1 MSSSM
6 ESLIEQVTRYV
17 EEFMNKY
24 DSSHDYTHIQR
35 VLKLAKKIEA
45 DENSS
50 DSTVR
55 YNSDIIT
62 LASLLH
68 DVGDRKYLKAGE
80 DGETMVERLLL
91 GFKADAAL
99 AAEVQAIV
107 NHVSYT
113 KEVKNPAK
121 VQAFLSQHR
130 ELAVVQD
137 ADRLDSIGAFGI
149 ARFFIY
155 HANHGDTLDES
166 MTYFAERL
174 ENLECLMKTRT
185 GREMAADRTGT
196 VKEYRSSYEKEARLE
211 G

>member
-1 MSSSM
+1 M

-17 EEFMNKY
+17 KEFMNNF
-24 DSSHDYTHIQR
+24 DPSHDYTHIQR
-35 VLKLAKKIEA
+35 VLELAKKIESR
-45 DENSS
+45 ENSY
-50 DSTVR
+50 DSAVR

-91 GFKADAAL
+91 RFNADAAL

-113 KEVKNPAK
+113 KEVKDPAK
-121 VQAFLSQHR
+121 VLAFLSQHR

-137 ADRLDSIGAFGI
+137 ADRLDSIGAHGI
-149 ARFFIY
+149 ARFCIY
-155 HANHGDTLDES
+155 HANQKHTLDES
-166 MTYFAERL
+166 MTYFSERL
-174 ENLECLMKTRT
+174 ENLERLMKTRT
-185 GREMAADRTGT
+185 GREMAAFRTRT
-196 VKEYRSSYEKEARLE
+196 VKGFRSCYEKEAELE
-211 G
+211 E

>member
-1 MSSSM
+1 
-6 ESLIEQVTRYV
+6 
-17 EEFMNKY
+17 MNNY

-35 VLKLAKKIEA
+35 VLRLAKKIEA
-45 DENSS
+45 LENSS
-50 DSTVR
+50 DSTIR

-68 DVGDRKYLKAGE
+68 DVGDRKYLKEAE

-91 GFKADAAL
+91 GFKADAAI
-99 AAEVQAIV
+99 AVEVQAIV

-113 KEVKNPAK
+113 KEVKDPAK

-137 ADRLDSIGAFGI
+137 ADRLDSIGAIGI
-149 ARFFIY
+149 ARFFVY
-155 HANHGDTLDES
+155 HAHQGHTIDES

-174 ENLECLMKTRT
+174 ENLERLMKTPT
-185 GREMAADRTGT
+185 GREMAAVRTREA
-196 VKEYRSSYEKEARLE
+196 KKYRSWYEEEAEL
-211 G
+211 GK

>member
-1 MSSSM
+1 M
-6 ESLIEQVTRYV
+6 ESLIEQVTSYV
-17 EEFMNKY
+17 QEYMNKF

-35 VLKLAKKIEA
+35 VLRLAKKIEA
-45 DENSS
+45 LENSS

-68 DVGDRKYLKAGE
+68 DVGDRKYLKTGE

-99 AAEVQAIV
+99 ASEVQAIV

-113 KEVKNPAK
+113 KEVKDPAK
-121 VQAFLSQHR
+121 VQAFLSQHQ

-149 ARFFIY
+149 ARFLVY
-155 HANHGDTLDES
+155 HANQGHTLDES
-166 MTYFAERL
+166 MNYFAERL
-174 ENLECLMKTRT
+174 ENLEGLMKTRT
-185 GREMAADRTGT
+185 GREMAAFKTQRA
-196 VKEYRSSYEKEARLE
+196 KEYRSWYEEEAE
-211 G
+211 IGK

>member
-1 MSSSM
+1 
-6 ESLIEQVTRYV
+6 
-17 EEFMNKY
+17 MNNY
-24 DSSHDYTHIQR
+24 DASHDYTHIQR
-35 VLKLAKKIEA
+35 VLNLAKEIEA
-45 DENSS
+45 RENSY

-91 GFKADAAL
+91 RFKADAAL
-99 AAEVQAIV
+99 ASEVQAIV

-113 KEVKNPAK
+113 KEVKDPSK
-121 VQAFLSQHR
+121 VLAFLSQHR

-137 ADRLDSIGAFGI
+137 ADRLDSIGAHGI

-155 HANHGDTLDES
+155 HANKGDTLDQS
-166 MTYFAERL
+166 MTYFRERL
-174 ENLECLMKTRT
+174 ENLEGLMKTRT
-185 GREMAADRTGT
+185 GREMAAERTRT
-196 VKEYRSSYEKEARLE
+196 VKEYRSCYEKEAKLE
-211 G
+211 E